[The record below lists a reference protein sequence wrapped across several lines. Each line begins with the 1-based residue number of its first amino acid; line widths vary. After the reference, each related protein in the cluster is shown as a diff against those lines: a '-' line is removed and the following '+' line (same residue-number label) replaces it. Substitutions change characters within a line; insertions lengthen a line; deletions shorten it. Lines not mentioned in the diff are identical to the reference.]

1 MVSYFY
7 LEFRN
12 IHLCR
17 KKIENLPSP
26 SVGSSTDGDSSPG
39 IVQGNKT
46 LKPGSLMT
54 DTFKEFFQD
63 LPIGVTGSAY
73 RPHGLVG
80 KHKLTQICNG
90 TKHVVTSNTRY
101 DLGIEDDLITDDI
114 VCMLFSTSAVVSSK
128 KAKLSLKRAQPNL
141 LPRDAC
147 ASIYRP
153 NDQDPAGSQERT
165 QNPIPGFGENKIP

>member
-1 MVSYFY
+1 MS
-7 LEFRN
+7 
-12 IHLCR
+12 R
-17 KKIENLPSP
+17 KIPTWMAPMDWSAHVWNSLFVVQSNFLKNSRPWQDSNLQSP
-26 SVGSSTDGDSSPG
+26 DPKSGALS
-39 IVQGNKT
+39 I
-46 LKPGSLMT
+46 
-54 DTFKEFFQD
+54 
-63 LPIGVTGSAY
+63 

-101 DLGIEDDLITDDI
+101 DLGIEDDLIADDI

-165 QNPIPGFGENKIP
+165 QNPIPGF